1 MNMFEARSIA
11 CSDDVNVEQV
21 MQCLLGLRE
30 LEIEVYYSLL
40 EKPGTPGEVAKSVKR
55 SRSLVQ
61 RSLQN
66 LVGFGMAHR
75 KSMRRARGRAFEYSA
90 VPKEEA
96 KKMMRK
102 ALKDWSK
109 SVEAS
114 IDKW

>member
-11 CSDDVNVEQV
+11 CSDDVNAEQV

-40 EKPGTPGEVAKSVKR
+40 KKPGTPSEVAKDVKR

-75 KSMRRARGRAFEYSA
+75 KPVRRARGRAFEYAA
-90 VPKEEA
+90 VPKEDV
-96 KKMMRK
+96 KKSMRK
-102 ALKDWSK
+102 ALKAWSK

-114 IDKW
+114 IDDW